1 MNSITF
7 SSVKNALAQIQSGDR
22 VFVHGGAATP
32 NFLLHHL
39 VLESFRLQNVEL
51 IHMHTEG
58 PAEYA
63 NPIYKNSFKVVN
75 LFVGANMRANI
86 NYEDNDY
93 LPCFLSE
100 MPSLFRKGIRPPR
113 VALIQVSP
121 PDSHGYCSLG
131 TSVDIAKA
139 AVDTAEIVIA
149 QVNQYMPRVFGDG
162 VLHVREIDFFVEG
175 HEALPELH
183 EKNDNKSKVAEK
195 LIAQLVATLVD
206 EGATLQMGIG
216 SVPDAVLAA
225 LGNHRHL
232 GIHTEM
238 FSDGALNLIEKGVV
252 DNSKKKIHPGKTVST
267 FLLGSRRLYD
277 FIDDN
282 PSVIQLDASYVNNP
296 QVIARNPK
304 VTSINSAIEIDL
316 TGQVCADSVGNRI
329 ISGVGGQ
336 VDFIVGANLSQ
347 NGKAIIAMTSRSA
360 KGQPRLVP
368 QLHLGAG
375 VVTTRAHVHYVVTEY
390 GIAQLYGK
398 TIKER
403 AQSLIEI
410 AHPDDRESLMQQWFS
425 LRGRK

>member
-139 AVDTAEIVIA
+139 AVDTGESI
-149 QVNQYMPRVFGDG
+149 
-162 VLHVREIDFFVEG
+162 H
-175 HEALPELH
+175 
-183 EKNDNKSKVAEK
+183 
-195 LIAQLVATLVD
+195 AT
-206 EGATLQMGIG
+206 G
-216 SVPDAVLAA
+216 
-225 LGNHRHL
+225 
-232 GIHTEM
+232 
-238 FSDGALNLIEKGVV
+238 F
-252 DNSKKKIHPGKTVST
+252 
-267 FLLGSRRLYD
+267 
-277 FIDDN
+277 
-282 PSVIQLDASYVNNP
+282 
-296 QVIARNPK
+296 
-304 VTSINSAIEIDL
+304 
-316 TGQVCADSVGNRI
+316 
-329 ISGVGGQ
+329 
-336 VDFIVGANLSQ
+336 
-347 NGKAIIAMTSRSA
+347 
-360 KGQPRLVP
+360 
-368 QLHLGAG
+368 
-375 VVTTRAHVHYVVTEY
+375 
-390 GIAQLYGK
+390 
-398 TIKER
+398 
-403 AQSLIEI
+403 
-410 AHPDDRESLMQQWFS
+410 W
-425 LRGRK
+425 